1 MAKNKIPSI
10 IKKIQAYKPTA
21 VDYAF
26 QKSISY
32 SQLSMFLSCPKKW
45 SLQYKE
51 GHKIPSFSIN
61 MTFGTAVHE
70 TLQNYLSVMYNESG
84 VKADAINIEEY
95 FEERFRENYAKGY
108 KDNKNVHFSSPK
120 EMREF
125 YDDGLAI
132 LDFIKKKRSEY
143 FSLKDWHLV
152 GIEMPIVIAPNKTHN
167 NVLFNG
173 FIDLVLY
180 HEPTNQFIIYDIKT
194 STRGWKDKEKK
205 DEVKQFQILLY
216 KSFFSEQFGVDEE
229 NIDVEFFIVKR
240 KIWEESEF
248 PQKRIQQFNPANGK
262 IKVKKAKTALGTF
275 IEETFNLDGSYK
287 TVSHQATPSKWACAY
302 CPYKLNKE
310 LCNEAILK

>member
-1 MAKNKIPSI
+1 MKKIPSI
-10 IKKIQAYKPTA
+10 IKKIQNFKPTV

-95 FEERFRENYAKGY
+95 FEEKFRENYAKGY
-108 KDNKNVHFSSPK
+108 KDNKNIHFSSPK

-125 YDDGLAI
+125 YEDGLAI
-132 LDFIKKKRSEY
+132 LDFIKKKRNSY
-143 FSLKDWHLV
+143 FNVKNWHLV
-152 GIEMPIVIAPNKTHN
+152 GIEMPIVIAPNKTHK

-180 HEPTNQFIIYDIKT
+180 HEPTEKFVIYDIKT
-194 STRGWKDKEKK
+194 SRSSWSDKQKK

-216 KSFFSEQFGVDEE
+216 KSFFSEQFGVDIE

-240 KIWEESEF
+240 KIWEECEF
-248 PQKRIQQFNPANGK
+248 PQKRVQQFTPANGK
-262 IKVKKAKTALGTF
+262 VKVKKAKITLDTF
-275 IEETFNLDGSYK
+275 IEEVFNLDGSYK
-287 TVSHQATPSKWACAY
+287 STDFQATPSKSNCLY
-302 CPYKLNKE
+302 CQYKSKKE
-310 LCNEAILK
+310 LCDKAILK

>member
-1 MAKNKIPSI
+1 MKKIPSI
-10 IKKIQAYKPTA
+10 IKKIQDFKPVA

-32 SQLSMFLSCPKKW
+32 SQLSMYLSCPKKW
-45 SLQYKE
+45 ALQYRD

-108 KDNKNVHFSSPK
+108 KNNKNVHFSNPE

-132 LDFIKKKRSEY
+132 LDFIKKKRGEY
-143 FSLKDWHLV
+143 FSIKEWHLV
-152 GIEMPIVIAPNKTHN
+152 GIEVPIVMAPNKSHN

-180 HEPTNQFIIYDIKT
+180 HEPTEKFVIYDIKT
-194 STRGWKDKEKK
+194 SGRGWSDKEKK

-216 KSFFSEQFGVDEE
+216 KSFFSEQFGVDIE

-240 KIWEESEF
+240 KIWEQSEY
-248 PQKRIQQFNPANGK
+248 PQKRVQQFVPANGK
-262 IKVKKAKTALGTF
+262 TKVKKSKAALDTF
-275 IEETFNLDGSYK
+275 IEKVFNLDGSYK
-287 TVSHQATPSKWACAY
+287 STDFQATPNKSSCLY
-302 CPYKLNKE
+302 CQYKDKKE
-310 LCNEAILK
+310 LCNKAIF

>member
-1 MAKNKIPSI
+1 MKKLPSI
-10 IKKIQAYKPTA
+10 IKKIQEYKPVA
-21 VDYAF
+21 IDYAF

-32 SQLSMFLSCPKKW
+32 SQLSMYLSCPKKW
-45 SLQYKE
+45 ALQYKD
-51 GHKIPSFSIN
+51 GHKVPSFSIN

-84 VKADAINIEEY
+84 VKDDAINIEEY

-108 KDNKNVHFSSPK
+108 KNNKNVHYSNPE

-132 LDFIKKKRSEY
+132 LDFIKKKRGEY
-143 FSLKDWHLV
+143 FSIKEWHLV
-152 GIEMPIVIAPNKTHN
+152 GIEVPIVMAPNKSHN

-180 HEPTNQFIIYDIKT
+180 HEPTEKFVIYDIKT
-194 STRGWKDKEKK
+194 SGRGWSDKEKK

-216 KSFFSEQFGVDEE
+216 KSFFSEQFGVDIE

-240 KIWEESEF
+240 KIWEECEF
-248 PQKRIQQFNPANGK
+248 PQKRVQQFVPSNGK
-262 IKVKKAKTALGTF
+262 TKVKKSKAALDTF
-275 IEETFNLDGSYK
+275 IEEVFNLDGSYK
-287 TVSHQATPSKWACAY
+287 STDHQATPNKSSCLY
-302 CPYKLNKE
+302 CQYKDKKE
-310 LCNEAILK
+310 LCNKAIF

>member
-1 MAKNKIPSI
+1 MKKLPSI
-10 IKKIQAYKPTA
+10 IKKIQEYKPVA
-21 VDYAF
+21 IDYAF

-32 SQLSMFLSCPKKW
+32 SQLSMYLSCPKKW
-45 SLQYKE
+45 ALQYKD
-51 GHKIPSFSIN
+51 GHKVPSFSIN
-61 MTFGTAVHE
+61 MTFGTVVHE

-108 KDNKNVHFSSPK
+108 KNNKNVHFSNPE

-132 LDFIKKKRSEY
+132 LDFIKKKRGEY
-143 FSLKDWHLV
+143 FSIKEWHLV
-152 GIEMPIVIAPNKTHN
+152 GIEVPIVMAPNKSHN

-180 HEPTNQFIIYDIKT
+180 HEPTEKFVIYDIKT
-194 STRGWKDKEKK
+194 SGRGWSDKEKK

-216 KSFFSEQFGVDEE
+216 KSFFSEQFGVDIE

-240 KIWEESEF
+240 KIWEQSEY
-248 PQKRIQQFNPANGK
+248 PQKRVQQFVPSNGK
-262 IKVKKAKTALGTF
+262 TKVKKSKAALDTF
-275 IEETFNLDGSYK
+275 IEEVFNLDGSYK
-287 TVSHQATPSKWACAY
+287 STDHQATPNKSSCLY
-302 CPYKLNKE
+302 CQYKDKKE
-310 LCNEAILK
+310 LCNKAIF